1 MTSQHR
7 IVSLDAE
14 RLPETDVEFL
24 DNESGTDVRAKPE
37 LGANPEHG
45 TSYLPDP
52 ALGQAG
58 ARWQQ
63 IQAGF
68 VDDPRRSVAEAH
80 KLVDDLMERI
90 VQEFTRERGA
100 LEQQWSKG
108 EQVSTEDLRICL
120 QRYRSFFNRLLPASH
135 DAR

>member
-1 MTSQHR
+1 MTTQQHR
-7 IVSLDAE
+7 IVSLDPVE
-14 RLPETDVEFL
+14 LPETDVEFP
-24 DNESGTDVRAKPE
+24 DESGTDVRARPNN
-37 LGANPEHG
+37 LG

-90 VQEFTRERGA
+90 VQEFARERSA

-108 EQVSTEDLRICL
+108 EEVSTEDLRICL
-120 QRYRSFFNRLLPASH
+120 QRYRSFFNRLLPATH
-135 DAR
+135 DGR

>member
-1 MTSQHR
+1 MTLQHR
-7 IVSLDAE
+7 IVSLEAE
-14 RLPETDVEFL
+14 QFPETDVEFPESETGT
-24 DNESGTDVRAKPE
+24 DIRARPESGAKPDT
-37 LGANPEHG
+37 G

-58 ARWQQ
+58 ARWQE

-80 KLVDDLMERI
+80 KLVDHLMERI
-90 VQEFTRERGA
+90 VQEFTRERSA

-120 QRYRSFFNRLLPASH
+120 QRYRSFFNRLLPASN
-135 DAR
+135 DGP